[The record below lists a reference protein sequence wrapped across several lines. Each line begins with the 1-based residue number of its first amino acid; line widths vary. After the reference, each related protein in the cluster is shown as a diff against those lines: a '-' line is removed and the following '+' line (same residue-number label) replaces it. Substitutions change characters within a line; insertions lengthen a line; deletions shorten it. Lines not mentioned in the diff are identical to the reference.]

1 LGGRGQIRVGGGSGA
16 AAELRAP
23 GREGGRFW
31 EGGDKSELEVGA
43 EQRLSLGRRGQFWEG
58 GDKSE
63 LEVGA
68 EQRLSLGRL
77 AVRGGTYG
85 SCGTVKVEAKLV
97 LGAMGLPFPTVS
109 GKRAIL
115 GKKLF
120 PDLGL

>member
-1 LGGRGQIRVGGGSGA
+1 MGGRGQIRVGGGSGA
-16 AAELRAP
+16 AAELRAA

-43 EQRLSLGRRGQFWEG
+43 EQRLSLGR
-58 GDKSE
+58 
-63 LEVGA
+63 
-68 EQRLSLGRL
+68 L
-77 AVRGGTYG
+77 AVRGATYG